1 VARCSDVN
9 YAQLSQALQDYLQN
23 DEATFVSQIP
33 TFVRQ
38 AEDRIY
44 QTCELPVLKANATS
58 TMLGGVR
65 FLAMPV
71 NFLSVFSLALTQGG
85 DAGYAFLMEKEVAFL
100 EEAFPKPS
108 DIGQPRYYAV
118 WDNNSLLL
126 APTPDQAYPV
136 ELHYFYKPIS
146 IVDAGTSWLGD
157 NNESALLY
165 GALVEAYTFMK
176 GEADVMEKYQQRY
189 NEALGRLKILGEA
202 KSKRDNLM
210 RDEPRRAVN

>member
-1 VARCSDVN
+1 VN
-9 YAQLSQALQDYLQN
+9 YAQLTQALQDYLQN

-33 TFVRQ
+33 TIVRQ

-58 TMLGGVR
+58 SMTGGIR
-65 FLAMPV
+65 FLSTPSD
-71 NFLSVFSLALTQGG
+71 FLSVFSLALTQPADGG
-85 DAGYAFLMEKEVAFL
+85 FAFLLEKEVAFL
-100 EEAFPKPS
+100 EEAFPRPS

-118 WDNNSLLL
+118 WDNNTLLL

-136 ELHYFYKPIS
+136 ELHYFYKPPS
-146 IVDAGTSWLGD
+146 IVDAGTSWLGT

-165 GALVEAYTFMK
+165 GCLVEAYTFMK
-176 GEADVMEKYQQRY
+176 GEGDMLALYQQRY
-189 NEALGRLKILGEA
+189 NEALGRLKVLGEA

-210 RDEPRRAVN
+210 RDEPRRTVS